1 MNLDWL
7 EAMVSE
13 YGYAAVLIGTFL
25 EGESIL
31 VIAGYFA
38 HQNKL
43 DLYTVML
50 CAFVGSLISD
60 QLAFFIGRR
69 WGMRW
74 IERSA
79 SRRAR
84 FERARS
90 LVDRHQTLITLTFRF
105 LYGLRNV
112 IPFALGMSPMRAGK
126 YVVLNVIGA
135 AVWAV
140 ALAAGGFALG
150 EAYEVVIDDVA
161 SSKKW
166 FLLFLILVA
175 VGLWAFSH
183 WRTRRRAR
191 RQLEEQ
197 AAQARLG
204 LPPVTGTPEPAPAQ
218 EPQPTDSAAP
228 SG

>member
-7 EAMVSE
+7 ETMISE

-38 HQNKL
+38 HMGRL
-43 DLYTVML
+43 ELPTVML

-79 SRRAR
+79 SRKAR

-90 LVDRHQTLITLTFRF
+90 LVDRHQTLMTLTFRF

-112 IPFALGMSPMRAGK
+112 IPFALGMSRMRVGK
-126 YVVLNVIGA
+126 YMVLNVIGA

-140 ALAAGGFALG
+140 ALSAGGYALG
-150 EAYEVVIDDVA
+150 EAFEVVIDDVA

-166 FLLFLILVA
+166 FLVVLCLLA
-175 VGLWAFSH
+175 VGFWVFTHL
-183 WRTRRRAR
+183 RTRRRLR
-191 RQLEEQ
+191 RQREEQ
-197 AAQARLG
+197 EAQARLQ
-204 LPPVTGTPEPAPAQ
+204 V
-218 EPQPTDSAAP
+218 AAP
-228 SG
+228 

>member
-38 HQNKL
+38 HQGKL

-74 IERSA
+74 IERST
-79 SRRAR
+79 SRKAR

-140 ALAAGGFALG
+140 ALAAGGYALG

-166 FLLFLILVA
+166 FLLFLISVA

-183 WRTRRRAR
+183 WRMRRRVR
-191 RQLEEQ
+191 REREERE
-197 AAQARLG
+197 AQARAG
-204 LPPVTGTPEPAPAQ
+204 STPAPGPATTAVARP
-218 EPQPTDSAAP
+218 PQPVDPATPKA
-228 SG
+228 